1 MVFRWARSSSPVA
14 MPTASSWPSVAGS
27 CAMLR
32 EAFDSSSL
40 IPRKMPS
47 WLLPAV
53 KLILP
58 HVGTIVA
65 AAKPHF
71 TKRKAEAEDGAS
83 VVQQQIAE
91 LQSAASQNATLV
103 QELAQQLQLTV
114 KALEDGAAAAQ
125 QRMKRLYA
133 ISVV

>member
-1 MVFRWARSSSPVA
+1 
-14 MPTASSWPSVAGS
+14 
-27 CAMLR
+27 
-32 EAFDSSSL
+32 
-40 IPRKMPS
+40 MPS

-71 TKRKAEAEDGAS
+71 TKRKEVEAADATS
-83 VVQQQIAE
+83 VMQQQIAE

-103 QELAQQLQLTV
+103 QELAGQLQLTV
-114 KALEDGAAAAQ
+114 KALEEGATTAQ
-125 QRMKRLYA
+125 QRVKRLYA
-133 ISVV
+133 ISVVATIVSVAALSVSIFVLLDR